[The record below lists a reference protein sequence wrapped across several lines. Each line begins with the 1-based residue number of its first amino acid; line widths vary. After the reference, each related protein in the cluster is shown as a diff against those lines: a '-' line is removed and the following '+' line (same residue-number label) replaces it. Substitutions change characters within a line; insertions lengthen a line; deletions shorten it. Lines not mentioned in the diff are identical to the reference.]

1 MEAIKDYYH
10 ILGVRSDATQEDIKR
25 AYTELAKLRH
35 PDRFVTEEEK
45 MNIDNT
51 FSEISEAYNC
61 LKDPAK
67 REVYDID
74 KKLWEKIQSLS
85 DDEIARVFHR
95 KAMQLLEEAKEMDVS
110 QGEEAVNSRKDKV
123 RAVIRLLSFS
133 TDKADQNSVYWCDLG
148 LAYLEDGQRPK
159 AKELILKAI
168 KMEEFHPEFHHALAK
183 IYLDAGAVGLA
194 KKSLHE
200 ALRWDSTY
208 DPARQVLADLGEKES
223 IKWEFLPKQIN
234 KQHLILIIVLL
245 VVIIY
250 RIFFFDTGTP

>member
-10 ILGVRSDATQEDIKR
+10 ILGVRPDSSQEDIKR

-45 MNIDNT
+45 LNIDTT
-51 FSEISEAYNC
+51 FAEISEAYNC

-67 REVYDID
+67 REVYNID

-95 KAMQLLEEAKEMDVS
+95 KAMQILDEARDMDLTQS
-110 QGEEAVNSRKDKV
+110 EDAPIIKKDKV
-123 RAVIRLLSFS
+123 RTVIRLLSFS

-148 LAYLEDGQRPK
+148 LAYLADGQRPK

-183 IYLDAGAVGLA
+183 TYLDAGAVGLA

-208 DPARQVLADLGEKES
+208 EPARQALADLGEKES
-223 IKWEFLPKQIN
+223 IKWDFLPKQIS
-234 KQHLILIIVLL
+234 KQHLVLIIVLI

-250 RIFFFDTGTP
+250 RIFFFE

>member
-1 MEAIKDYYH
+1 MTLTSLKYLKH
-10 ILGVRSDATQEDIKR
+10 ITA
-25 AYTELAKLRH
+25 
-35 PDRFVTEEEK
+35 
-45 MNIDNT
+45 
-51 FSEISEAYNC
+51 
-61 LKDPAK
+61 LKNPAK

-95 KAMQLLEEAKEMDVS
+95 KAMQLLEETREMDIS
-110 QGEEAVNSRKDKV
+110 QGENATIRQDKL

-148 LAYLEDGQRPK
+148 LAHLEDGQRSK

-168 KMEEFHPEFHHALAK
+168 KMEEFHPEFHHALAN

-208 DPARQVLADLGEKES
+208 EPARKALADLGEKES
-223 IKWEFLPKQIN
+223 IGWDFLPKQIN
-234 KQHLILIIVLL
+234 KMHLVLILLLL

-250 RIFFFDTGTP
+250 RIFFFESYTP